1 MLADAIN
8 NAVDYLLITR
18 SPDGFW
24 RDFWTPAGMSDAWVT
39 GYVGAVLAASPLQKG
54 YTTALEAWSLLEH
67 NRSTDAGWGYSPAVP
82 VDGDS
87 TTWALLLAER
97 VGRNND
103 ERIQRARSLLK
114 RHMIGGGISTYTQT
128 QADALRRFLGLPN
141 AFPLD
146 SLGFDVYTSPPRRR
160 QEPMSFLDPLEGT
173 ETNEVDLHAWFLPH
187 TCVTAAVAGL
197 SEFRPAL
204 TDYLLKAQQDDGSW
218 ACYWWFEPAYA
229 TALAAQALAAEGG
242 SHALKAIERAVAW
255 AQARTHALSE
265 KPTPFELAW
274 LLRILLLDGNLS
286 AEAGQCLDLLLS
298 LQDANGAWR
307 GSARLRIPRPD
318 EPHPDQVEQWTRW
331 FGITGDLKTPEDTL
345 RHTFSIFS
353 LDQRGIFTTATV
365 LAALQEA
372 ASVT

>member
-8 NAVDYLLITR
+8 NAVDYLLTTR

-39 GYVGAVLAASPLQKG
+39 GYVGAALAASPLQKG

-114 RHMIGGGISTYTQT
+114 RHMIGGGISTYVQA
-128 QADALRRFLGLPN
+128 QADALHRFLRLP
-141 AFPLD
+141 
-146 SLGFDVYTSPPRRR
+146 
-160 QEPMSFLDPLEGT
+160 
-173 ETNEVDLHAWFLPH
+173 NEVDLHAWFLPH

-197 SEFRPAL
+197 SEFRTEL
-204 TDYLLKAQQDDGSW
+204 IDYLLNVQQDDGSW

-229 TALAAQALAAEGG
+229 TALAAKALTAQGG
-242 SHALKAIERAVAW
+242 PHALKAIERAVAW

-286 AEAGQCLDLLLS
+286 TEAGQCLDLLLS

-307 GSARLRIPRPD
+307 GSARLRIPQPD

-331 FGITGDLKTPEDTL
+331 FGMTVDLKTPEDTL

-372 ASVT
+372 TSVT